1 MGHLHWRNY
10 IMLLKKL
17 KSKLDCLFFFFW
29 QVAIRCRFIILS
41 MRFVSAQKCRA
52 FSQLKQ
58 QRGPQNIMKQYGIKK
73 CRFSGFSNWQTVVQ
87 KCIYTFG
94 TIEIL
99 SYFAKCT
106 NKTVQKL
113 PITVYFFELKSDPDD
128 QGIFTNRTSLYCKK
142 SNLYS

>member
-17 KSKLDCLFFFFW
+17 KSKLDCLFFFFLW

-58 QRGPQNIMKQYGIKK
+58 
-73 CRFSGFSNWQTVVQ
+73 
-87 KCIYTFG
+87 
-94 TIEIL
+94 
-99 SYFAKCT
+99 
-106 NKTVQKL
+106 
-113 PITVYFFELKSDPDD
+113 
-128 QGIFTNRTSLYCKK
+128 
-142 SNLYS
+142 